1 MDIISID
8 KKEKEKEKNV
18 CAKSASKMVRVVIVV
33 VVVVCTT
40 IAGDLLSPGAGIST
54 RLVFSLS
61 FFLSFSLLYERLSM
75 HSVII
80 PDANVG
86 SPRIVLCGSTHPD
99 VLLRDRVAAA
109 GPVTMTDTA

>member
-1 MDIISID
+1 
-8 KKEKEKEKNV
+8 
-18 CAKSASKMVRVVIVV
+18 MVRAVIVVVVVVV

-61 FFLSFSLLYERLSM
+61 FFLSFSLLYERLPM

>member
-18 CAKSASKMVRVVIVV
+18 CAKSASKMVRAVIVVVVV

-86 SPRIVLCGSTHPD
+86 SPRIVCVVVRTRMFSCETGWRRPGRS
-99 VLLRDRVAAA
+99 R
-109 GPVTMTDTA
+109 